1 MTNEEPRSFPLDDLL
16 GPGPAGDRGVLWPR
30 WIFLRCLGLI
40 FFSAFYSLAFQIK
53 GLIGPEG
60 ILPAGAY
67 LKDVT
72 RVLPGL
78 SRFYYVPTV
87 LWLGTGRTALM
98 ILVWGGLI
106 ASALLV
112 LNVWPRAMNAVC
124 LVLFLSF
131 ISAAQDFSS
140 YQSDGMLLEAS
151 FLCLFFAPRG
161 LRPGLGADQPPPRA
175 SLFLLRWEWF
185 RIYFESGIVKLLSG
199 EEQWRNLTAMDHY
212 YENGPLPTWLGWHV
226 QQRLSHGFHA
236 GTALFTLI
244 VELGLVWLA
253 WLPRPFR
260 LACFAIVTPL
270 QIGIILTANY
280 AFLNYLVLVLG
291 FLLLDDRLFA
301 RLGLR
306 VPETQVRPVPRW
318 RMAAS
323 AAALAWILYATVA
336 PYLAAGARPLAAPAR
351 LLSPFRIANQYGLF
365 AVMTRNRY
373 EIEFQG
379 SRDGATWTAYPFR
392 YKPQDPREAPGIYA
406 PYQPR
411 FEWNLWFASLGSW
424 NQYPWV
430 LNAQVRLLEGSR
442 DVLALFRRDP
452 FAGKPPQQVR
462 AVLWQYW
469 FTDPATRRRTGAWWR
484 REERGLYASPLER
497 TAAGTIQMR

>member
-1 MTNEEPRSFPLDDLL
+1 MWRTNVVLFDHLL
-16 GPGPAGDRGVLWPR
+16 CPGPTGGRGVLWPR

-53 GLIGPEG
+53 GLIGPDG

-67 LKDVT
+67 LKNVAQ
-72 RVLPGL
+72 VLPGL

-87 LWLGTGRTALM
+87 LWMSSGRTALM
-98 ILVWGGLI
+98 ALVWGGLI
-106 ASALLV
+106 ASVLLV
-112 LNVWPRAMNAVC
+112 LNVWPRGTLAVC
-124 LVLFLSF
+124 FVLFLSF

-140 YQSDGMLLEAS
+140 YQSDGMLLEAA
-151 FLCLFFAPRG
+151 FLSLFFAPRG
-161 LRPGLGADQPPPRA
+161 LRPGLGADQPPSRA

-185 RIYFESGIVKLLSG
+185 RIYFESGVVKLLSG
-199 EEQWRNLTAMDHY
+199 DEQWRNLTAMNHY

-244 VELGLVWLA
+244 AELALVWLA
-253 WLPRPFR
+253 WLPRRFR

-291 FLLLDDRLFA
+291 FLLLDDRFFA
-301 RLGLR
+301 RLRLR
-306 VPETQVRPVPRW
+306 VPETISVRPVPRW
-318 RMAAS
+318 RLATGATV
-323 AAALAWILYATVA
+323 LAWIFYATVA
-336 PYLAAGARPLAAPAR
+336 PYLAAGARALTMPAR
-351 LLSPFRIANQYGLF
+351 LLAPFRIANQYGLF

-379 SRDGATWTAYPFR
+379 SRDGRAWTAYPFR
-392 YKPQDPREAPGIYA
+392 YKPQDVRRAPGIYA

-430 LNAQVRLLEGSR
+430 LDTEVRLLEGSP

-452 FAGKPPQQVR
+452 FAGKPPRQVR

-469 FTDPATRRRTGAWWR
+469 FTDPATKRKTGAWWR
-484 REERGLYASPLER
+484 REERGLYASALER
-497 TAAGTIQMR
+497 TEGGTIQMR